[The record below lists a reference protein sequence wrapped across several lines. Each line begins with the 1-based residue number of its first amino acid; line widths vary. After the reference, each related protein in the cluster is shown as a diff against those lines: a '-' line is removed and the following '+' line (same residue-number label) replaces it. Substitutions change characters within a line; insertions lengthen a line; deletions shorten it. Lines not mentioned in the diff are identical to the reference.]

1 MDRAM
6 QSLLSTDEKTL
17 SEMIPTRKC
26 FPVCTQ
32 PCWAL
37 SVTAGAAERREE
49 KNRGEDC
56 HD

>member
-6 QSLLSTDEKTL
+6 QSLLRTVEKTH

-26 FPVCTQ
+26 FPVCTTIVLS
-32 PCWAL
+32 L
-37 SVTAGAAERREE
+37 SVTAGVVEHCE
-49 KNRGEDC
+49 KKNKGEDC